1 MEPVKLDRIAEW
13 TGGAL
18 LQGEGELVV
27 TSISTDSRT
36 LAEGACFIPLIGE
49 RFDGHE
55 FLEEAA
61 RKGARAALVRVGRP
75 WRHLPVAVIA
85 VADTTRA
92 LQDVAR
98 GYRLQFDIPVVGV
111 TGSNGKTTT
120 KEMIAAILRQR
131 SQVVAT
137 EKNYNNE
144 IGLPQTLL
152 RIERRHGVAVV
163 EMGMRARGEIAL
175 LASIARPTVGVVTNV
190 GPVHVENVGSVEGV
204 ASAKAELVEAL
215 GPEGWAVLNAD
226 DPWVRPMAAK
236 SAAKVITFGLSE
248 GAEVRAE
255 RVRLDGEGRARFLLV
270 ANGREA
276 EVALKIPGRHLVMNA
291 LAAAAAA
298 TALKVDFEAICT
310 GLAAVRGSE
319 MRMEI
324 VPLGEGVRV
333 LNDAYNASPLSMRA
347 ALDTF
352 SSLSAE
358 RKVAVLGDMLE
369 LGAYSKEA
377 HREAG
382 RQAAATG
389 LDLLITVGE
398 ASAEAAQAAVEA
410 GLDRGKVLHC
420 ASADEAAEECARRVR
435 PGDFV
440 LLKGSRGVRLER
452 VAEALARRFGR
463 VGGDGSEAS
472 R

>member
-1 MEPVKLDRIAEW
+1 
-13 TGGAL
+13 
-18 LQGEGELVV
+18 
-27 TSISTDSRT
+27 
-36 LAEGACFIPLIGE
+36 
-49 RFDGHE
+49 
-55 FLEEAA
+55 
-61 RKGARAALVRVGRP
+61 
-75 WRHLPVAVIA
+75 
-85 VADTTRA
+85 
-92 LQDVAR
+92 
-98 GYRLQFDIPVVGV
+98 
-111 TGSNGKTTT
+111 
-120 KEMIAAILRQR
+120 
-131 SQVVAT
+131 
-137 EKNYNNE
+137 
-144 IGLPQTLL
+144 
-152 RIERRHGVAVV
+152 
-163 EMGMRARGEIAL
+163 
-175 LASIARPTVGVVTNV
+175 
-190 GPVHVENVGSVEGV
+190 
-204 ASAKAELVEAL
+204 
-215 GPEGWAVLNAD
+215 
-226 DPWVRPMAAK
+226 
-236 SAAKVITFGLSE
+236 
-248 GAEVRAE
+248 
-255 RVRLDGEGRARFLLV
+255 
-270 ANGREA
+270 
-276 EVALKIPGRHLVMNA
+276 
-291 LAAAAAA
+291 
-298 TALKVDFEAICT
+298 
-310 GLAAVRGSE
+310 